1 MSRLLLQKRAFTLVE
16 LLVVIAIIGILIAL
30 LLPAVQAAR
39 EAARRSQCVNNLKQL
54 GLALHNY
61 HDSYNVFVPRKQESA
76 VGYSSRHSGFIAL
89 LPYIEQGTMYDRIK
103 AGDATYG
110 PFGPTA
116 WTGWAPWNVAPSML
130 LCPSATSTSTA
141 TYAVNYCFS
150 VGDTVSGNRDA
161 SNVRGLFPA
170 HRPVGIRQITDGTSN
185 TIAMSE
191 HLITQF
197 NLGSQSAGTLIEVE
211 KGTATGFSGLAT
223 NPQQCL
229 GAASGRYYLDPT
241 VVKGKRGWRWT
252 DGQIEKIGFTTV
264 LPPNAPSC
272 IDGSNANGDGSN
284 TIMPP
289 NSNHPGGVNA
299 LRADGSV
306 SFVSETI
313 DTGDVSLPTVSSG
326 PSPYGVWGAL
336 GSKEGGEAVN
346 Y

>member
-1 MSRLLLQKRAFTLVE
+1 MIRTRLIQRRGFTLVE

-39 EAARRSQCVNNLKQL
+39 EAARRSQCTNNLKQL
-54 GLALHNY
+54 GLALQNY
-61 HDSYNVFVPRKQESA
+61 HDTYKDFVPRKQTSH
-76 VGYSSRHSGFIAL
+76 VGFSTRHSGFIGL
-89 LPYIEQGTMYDRIK
+89 LQFMEQGAMYDQIK

-116 WTGWAPWNVAPSML
+116 WTGWDPWNEAPAML
-130 LCPSATSTSTA
+130 LCPSATSTGTL
-141 TYAVNYCFS
+141 TYAVNYAFS
-150 VGDTVSGNRDA
+150 VGDTVTANRDA
-161 SNVRGLFPA
+161 TTVRGMFPSQNGVA
-170 HRPVGIRQITDGTSN
+170 MKDVTDGTSN

-191 HLITQF
+191 HLITNF
-197 NLGSQSAGTLIEVE
+197 ALGSQTGDIEVK

-229 GAASGRYYLDPT
+229 GAATGKYYITPG
-241 VVKGKRGWRWT
+241 VVKGRVGWRWT

-272 IDGSNANGDGSN
+272 IDGTNVNGDGYN

-289 NSNHPGGVNA
+289 NSNHPGGVNVV
-299 LRADGSV
+299 RVDGSV

-313 DTGDVSLPTVSSG
+313 DTGDLSLPTVTSG
-326 PSPYGVWGAL
+326 VSPYGVWGAL
-336 GSKEGGEAVN
+336 GSKDGSESVS